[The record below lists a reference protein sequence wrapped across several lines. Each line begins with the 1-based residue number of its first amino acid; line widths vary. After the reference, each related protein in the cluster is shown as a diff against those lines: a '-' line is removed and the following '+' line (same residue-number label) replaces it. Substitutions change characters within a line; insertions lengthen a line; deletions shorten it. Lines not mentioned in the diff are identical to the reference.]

1 MRLWTAIRDMFNP
14 WICPLSGSE
23 MADCDKWIQQLA
35 EGQKVLQPW
44 APGSGDAKHAAAVF
58 DRFVIALAFLEETV
72 PAPRFELFPRTL
84 LNNKFTPSIYRTNR
98 DILGHAWSYY
108 AGYFANT
115 ATKDYV
121 LAVSQSSL
129 INLRWCNF
137 VPDASDV
144 DQMVRII
151 DTFLPL
157 CHGFLGKV
165 FVQIP
170 WLDIVEEQRHSEILV
185 QAILR
190 LIVKLAAEPQV
201 RQVSGSNMDAIK
213 SPFSSLQLSFIMHV
227 NEYSHMTT

>member
-1 MRLWTAIRDMFNP
+1 MSARTLVVLRLWNAIRDLFKP

-23 MADCDKWIQQLA
+23 MAEAAVWIQQLS

-44 APGSGDAKHAAAVF
+44 APGSGDTKHAAAVF
-58 DRFVIALAFLEETV
+58 DRFVLALSFLEETV
-72 PAPRFELFPRTL
+72 PAQRFDDFLSQLCSGHSLFKEDVHR
-84 LNNKFTPSIYRTNR
+84 SCR
-98 DILGHAWSYY
+98 DVLGHAWSYY
-108 AGYFANT
+108 AANFANT

-121 LAVSQSSL
+121 LAVAQSSL
-129 INLRWCNF
+129 LNLRWSDF

-165 FVQIP
+165 FVQIQ
-170 WLDIVEEQRHSEILV
+170 WLEIVEEQRQSESLV
-185 QAILR
+185 QAVLR

-201 RQVSGSNMDAIK
+201 RQVRTRTHQ
-213 SPFSSLQLSFIMHV
+213 LQ
-227 NEYSHMTT
+227 

>member
-1 MRLWTAIRDMFNP
+1 MGISSPQNRST
-14 WICPLSGSE
+14 S
-23 MADCDKWIQQLA
+23 LA
-35 EGQKVLQPW
+35 Q
-44 APGSGDAKHAAAVF
+44 S
-58 DRFVIALAFLEETV
+58 
-72 PAPRFELFPRTL
+72 
-84 LNNKFTPSIYRTNR
+84 FTTPNR

-108 AGYFANT
+108 AGNFAHT

-121 LAVSQSSL
+121 LAVSQTSL
-129 INLRWCNF
+129 LNLSWRNF

-170 WLDIVEEQRHSEILV
+170 WLDIVEEQRPSENLV
-185 QAILR
+185 QAVLR

-201 RQVSGSNMDAIK
+201 RQVSETKHDHLLCKCTRVQDAR
-213 SPFSSLQLSFIMHV
+213 SYSSVDCMV
-227 NEYSHMTT
+227 

>member
-1 MRLWTAIRDMFNP
+1 MNLP
-14 WICPLSGSE
+14 QS
-23 MADCDKWIQQLA
+23 
-35 EGQKVLQPW
+35 
-44 APGSGDAKHAAAVF
+44 
-58 DRFVIALAFLEETV
+58 
-72 PAPRFELFPRTL
+72 
-84 LNNKFTPSIYRTNR
+84 FTTPNR

-108 AGYFANT
+108 AGNFAHT

-121 LAVSQSSL
+121 LAVSQTAL
-129 INLRWCNF
+129 LNLSWRNF

-170 WLDIVEEQRHSEILV
+170 WLDIVQEQRPSENLV
-185 QAILR
+185 QAVLR

-201 RQVSGSNMDAIK
+201 RQVRVGQKHDHLLRKCTRVQVQDAR
-213 SPFSSLQLSFIMHV
+213 SYSSVDYMV
-227 NEYSHMTT
+227 